1 MELHQTLVLQTAQNG
16 TDTEI
21 ATDTLFFMARY
32 GSYRVIPPD
41 MNPLTENTF
50 WQQCWTYNC
59 TMCGCLKDGMEFKMG
74 KIKGLRW
81 YMIGLVTMGTILG
94 YLTRNTIAAAA
105 PTLMQELNISTQQY
119 SYIIAAYS
127 ACYTIMQPVAGYV
140 LDVLGTK
147 IGYAVFA
154 VAWAI
159 CCCATALAGS
169 WGGLAFAR
177 GAVGAAEAA
186 MIPAGLK
193 AASEWFPA
201 KERSIAV
208 GYFNVGSSI
217 GGMIAPPLVVWA
229 IVMHSWQMAFI
240 ISGVLSFAWAMAW
253 LFFYKHPRDQKKLSD
268 EEREYIIGGQE
279 AQHQTNNSKKMS
291 AWKIVQNRQ
300 FWGIA
305 LPRFLAE
312 PAWGTFNAWI
322 PLFMFKVY
330 GFDLKHIA
338 MFAWMPML
346 FADLGCIVGGYL
358 PPFFQRVFGVNLI
371 VSRKM
376 VVTMGAILMIAP
388 GTIGLF
394 TSPYVAIA
402 LLCVGGFAHQSL
414 SGALITLSSDVFGRN
429 EVATANGLTGMAA
442 WTAST
447 MFALVVGALA
457 DTVGFSPLFA
467 ALAVFDIL
475 GAIVI
480 WTVLQNKPI
489 SELNNEKKPKQALA

>member
-1 MELHQTLVLQTAQNG
+1 M
-16 TDTEI
+16 
-21 ATDTLFFMARY
+21 R
-32 GSYRVIPPD
+32 
-41 MNPLTENTF
+41 
-50 WQQCWTYNC
+50 
-59 TMCGCLKDGMEFKMG
+59 

-81 YMIGLVTMGTILG
+81 YMIGLVTLGTVLG
-94 YLTRNTIAAAA
+94 YLTRNTIAVAA
-105 PTLMQELNISTQQY
+105 PTLETQLGITTQQY
-119 SYIIAAYS
+119 SYIVAAYS

-140 LDVLGTK
+140 LDMLGTK

-154 VAWAI
+154 VLWAI
-159 CCCATALAGS
+159 FCAATAMAGS
-169 WGGLAFAR
+169 WSGFALAR

-193 AASEWFPA
+193 ASSEWFPA
-201 KERSIAV
+201 KERSVAV

-217 GGMIAPPLVVWA
+217 GAMLAPPLVVWA
-229 IVMHSWQMAFI
+229 IVAHSWQMAFI
-240 ISGVLSFAWAMAW
+240 ITGVLSMVWAICW
-253 LFFYKHPRDQKKLSD
+253 LVFYKHPKQQTKLSD
-268 EEREYIIGGQE
+268 EERHYIIAGQE
-279 AQHQTNNSKKMS
+279 LQHQIGNNKKMS
-291 AWKIVQNRQ
+291 ARQILRNRQ

-330 GFDLKHIA
+330 GFNLKEIA

-358 PPFFQRVFGVNLI
+358 PPLFQRWFGVNLI
-371 VSRKM
+371 VSRKL
-376 VVTMGAILMIAP
+376 VVTMGAVLMIAP

-394 TSPYVAIA
+394 TSPYVAIG
-402 LLCVGGFAHQSL
+402 LLCVGGFAHQAL

-457 DTVGFSPLFA
+457 DTLGFSPLFA
-467 ALAVFDIL
+467 ALAVFDLL
-475 GAIVI
+475 GAVVI
-480 WTVLQNKPI
+480 WTVLKNQPV
-489 SELNNEKKPKQALA
+489 SELDDRSAVQSAAVRT

>member
-1 MELHQTLVLQTAQNG
+1 M
-16 TDTEI
+16 
-21 ATDTLFFMARY
+21 R
-32 GSYRVIPPD
+32 
-41 MNPLTENTF
+41 
-50 WQQCWTYNC
+50 
-59 TMCGCLKDGMEFKMG
+59 

-81 YMIGLVTMGTILG
+81 YMIALVTVGTILG
-94 YLTRNTIAAAA
+94 YLTRNAIAVAA
-105 PTLMQELNISTQQY
+105 PTLQEQLHITTQQY

-127 ACYTIMQPVAGYV
+127 AAYTLMQPVAGYV
-140 LDVLGTK
+140 LDVMGTK
-147 IGYAVFA
+147 VGYAMFA
-154 VAWAI
+154 IMWAI
-159 CCCATALAGS
+159 FCMSTALASS
-169 WGGLAFAR
+169 WGGLAIAR
-177 GAVGAAEAA
+177 GAVGMAEAA

-193 AASEWFPA
+193 ASSEWFPA

-240 ISGVLSFAWAMAW
+240 ITGVLSLIWAIAW
-253 LFFYKHPRDQKKLSD
+253 LILYKHPKDQKKLTD
-268 EEREYIIGGQE
+268 EEREYILSGQE
-279 AQHQTNNSKKMS
+279 AQHSTANAKKMS
-291 AWKIVQNRQ
+291 ALQIIRNRQ

-305 LPRFLAE
+305 IPRFLAE

-322 PLFMFKVY
+322 PLFMFKAY
-330 GFDLKHIA
+330 GFNLKEIA

-346 FADLGCIVGGYL
+346 FADLGCILGGYL
-358 PPFFQRVFGVNLI
+358 PPLFQKHFKVNLI
-371 VSRKM
+371 VSRKL
-376 VVTMGAILMIAP
+376 VVTMGGLLMIAP

-394 TSPYVAIA
+394 TSPYAAIA

-457 DTVGFSPLFA
+457 DTMGFSPLFA
-467 ALAVFDIL
+467 ALAVFDVL
-475 GAIVI
+475 AVVVI
-480 WTVLQNKPI
+480 WTVLQNRPAAEPAI
-489 SELNNEKKPKQALA
+489 DPVQQSPAGQN

>member
-1 MELHQTLVLQTAQNG
+1 M
-16 TDTEI
+16 
-21 ATDTLFFMARY
+21 F
-32 GSYRVIPPD
+32 
-41 MNPLTENTF
+41 
-50 WQQCWTYNC
+50 
-59 TMCGCLKDGMEFKMG
+59 

-81 YMIGLVTMGTILG
+81 YMIGLVTIGTVLG
-94 YLTRNTIAAAA
+94 YLTRNAIAAAA
-105 PTLMQELNISTQQY
+105 PTLQEQLHISTQQY

-127 ACYTIMQPVAGYV
+127 ACYTVMQPVAGYV
-140 LDVLGTK
+140 LDLLGTK
-147 IGYAVFA
+147 VGYAMFA
-154 VAWAI
+154 ILWALF
-159 CCCATALAGS
+159 CAGTALAGS
-169 WGGLAFAR
+169 WGGLAIAR

-193 AASEWFPA
+193 ASSEWFPA
-201 KERSIAV
+201 KERSVAV

-217 GGMIAPPLVVWA
+217 GGMLAPPLVVWA
-229 IVMHSWQMAFI
+229 IMAHSWQMAFLI
-240 ISGVLSFAWAMAW
+240 TGALSMVWAIGW
-253 LFFYKHPRDQKKLSD
+253 LYFYKHPKDQKKLSK
-268 EEREYIIGGQE
+268 EERDYILSGQE
-279 AQHQTNNSKKMS
+279 AQHQAGNAKKMS
-291 AWKIVQNRQ
+291 AWQILRNRQ

-330 GFDLKHIA
+330 GFNLKEIA

-346 FADLGCIVGGYL
+346 FADLGCILGGYMPML
-358 PPFFQRVFGVNLI
+358 FQKYFKVNLI
-371 VSRKM
+371 VSRKL
-376 VVTMGAILMIAP
+376 VVTLGALLMIGP

-447 MFALVVGALA
+447 LFALVVGALA
-457 DTVGFSPLFA
+457 DTIGFSPLFA
-467 ALAVFDIL
+467 VLAIFDLL
-475 GAIVI
+475 GAVVI
-480 WTVLQNKPI
+480 WTVLKNNPA
-489 SELNNEKKPKQALA
+489 SEEGDKGADLKAAQQH

>member
-1 MELHQTLVLQTAQNG
+1 M
-16 TDTEI
+16 
-21 ATDTLFFMARY
+21 
-32 GSYRVIPPD
+32 
-41 MNPLTENTF
+41 
-50 WQQCWTYNC
+50 CW
-59 TMCGCLKDGMEFKMG
+59 L
-74 KIKGLRW
+74 I
-81 YMIGLVTMGTILG
+81 
-94 YLTRNTIAAAA
+94 
-105 PTLMQELNISTQQY
+105 
-119 SYIIAAYS
+119 
-127 ACYTIMQPVAGYV
+127 
-140 LDVLGTK
+140 
-147 IGYAVFA
+147 
-154 VAWAI
+154 
-159 CCCATALAGS
+159 
-169 WGGLAFAR
+169 
-177 GAVGAAEAA
+177 
-186 MIPAGLK
+186 
-193 AASEWFPA
+193 
-201 KERSIAV
+201 
-208 GYFNVGSSI
+208 
-217 GGMIAPPLVVWA
+217 
-229 IVMHSWQMAFI
+229 
-240 ISGVLSFAWAMAW
+240 
-253 LFFYKHPRDQKKLSD
+253 FYKHPRDQKRLSE

-279 AQHQTNNSKKMS
+279 AHHQTNNSKKMS
-291 AWKIVQNRQ
+291 AWKILQNRQ

-338 MFAWMPML
+338 MFAWLPML

-358 PPFFQRVFGVNLI
+358 PPMFQRVFGVNLI
-371 VSRKM
+371 VSRKL

-457 DTVGFSPLFA
+457 DTLGFSPLFA
-467 ALAVFDIL
+467 ALAVFDIM

-489 SELNNEKKPKQALA
+489 SEIDDSQKPKQALA

>member
-1 MELHQTLVLQTAQNG
+1 M
-16 TDTEI
+16 
-21 ATDTLFFMARY
+21 MR
-32 GSYRVIPPD
+32 
-41 MNPLTENTF
+41 
-50 WQQCWTYNC
+50 
-59 TMCGCLKDGMEFKMG
+59 

-81 YMIGLVTMGTILG
+81 YMIALVTVGTILG
-94 YLTRNTIAAAA
+94 YLTRNAIAVAA
-105 PTLMQELNISTQQY
+105 PTLQEQLHITTQQY

-127 ACYTIMQPVAGYV
+127 AAYTIMQPVAGYV
-140 LDVLGTK
+140 LDVMGTK
-147 IGYAVFA
+147 VGYAMFA
-154 VAWAI
+154 VMWAI
-159 CCCATALAGS
+159 FCMSTALASS
-169 WGGLAFAR
+169 WGGLAIAR
-177 GAVGAAEAA
+177 GAVGMAEAA

-193 AASEWFPA
+193 ASSEWFPA

-240 ISGVLSFAWAMAW
+240 ITGVLSLIWAIAW
-253 LFFYKHPRDQKKLSD
+253 LILYKHPKDQKKLTD
-268 EEREYIIGGQE
+268 EEREYILSGQE
-279 AQHQTNNSKKMS
+279 AQHSTANAKKMS
-291 AWKIVQNRQ
+291 AMQIIRNRQ

-305 LPRFLAE
+305 IPRFLAE

-322 PLFMFKVY
+322 PLFMFKAY
-330 GFDLKHIA
+330 GFNLKEIA

-346 FADLGCIVGGYL
+346 FADLGCILGGYL
-358 PPFFQRVFGVNLI
+358 PPLFQKYFKVNLI
-371 VSRKM
+371 VSRKL
-376 VVTMGAILMIAP
+376 VVTMGGLLMIAP

-394 TSPYVAIA
+394 TSPYAAIA

-457 DTVGFSPLFA
+457 DTMGFSPLFA
-467 ALAVFDIL
+467 ALAVFDVL
-475 GAIVI
+475 AVVVI
-480 WTVLQNKPI
+480 WTVLQNRPAAEPAIDPI
-489 SELNNEKKPKQALA
+489 QQSPAGQN

>member
-1 MELHQTLVLQTAQNG
+1 M
-16 TDTEI
+16 
-21 ATDTLFFMARY
+21 R
-32 GSYRVIPPD
+32 
-41 MNPLTENTF
+41 
-50 WQQCWTYNC
+50 
-59 TMCGCLKDGMEFKMG
+59 

-81 YMIGLVTMGTILG
+81 YMIALVTVGTILG
-94 YLTRNTIAAAA
+94 YLTRNAIAVAA
-105 PTLMQELNISTQQY
+105 PTLQDQLHITTQQY

-140 LDVLGTK
+140 LDVMGTK
-147 IGYAVFA
+147 VGYAMFA
-154 VAWAI
+154 IMWALF
-159 CCCATALAGS
+159 CAATALASS
-169 WGGLAFAR
+169 WGGLAIAR
-177 GAVGAAEAA
+177 GAVGMAEAA

-193 AASEWFPA
+193 ASSEWFPA

-229 IVMHSWQMAFI
+229 IVMHSWQLAFVI
-240 ISGVLSFAWAMAW
+240 TGVLSLIWAVCW
-253 LFFYKHPRDQKKLSD
+253 LIFYKHPKDQKKLSED
-268 EEREYIIGGQE
+268 EREYILGGQE
-279 AQHQTNNSKKMS
+279 AQHLTTNQKKMS
-291 AWKIVQNRQ
+291 AWEILRNRQ

-312 PAWGTFNAWI
+312 PAWGTFNAWS

-330 GFDLKHIA
+330 GFNLKEIA

-346 FADLGCIVGGYL
+346 FADLGCILGGYL
-358 PPFFQRVFGVNLI
+358 PPFFQKHFKVNLI
-371 VSRKM
+371 VSRKL
-376 VVTMGAILMIAP
+376 VVTMGALLMIGP
-388 GTIGLF
+388 GLIGLF

-447 MFALVVGALA
+447 LFALVVGALA
-457 DTVGFSPLFA
+457 DTIGFRPLFA
-467 ALAVFDIL
+467 ALSVFDLL
-475 GAIVI
+475 GAIII
-480 WTVLQNKPI
+480 WTVLQNRSAVNP
-489 SELNNEKKPKQALA
+489 LVAPMQAAKA

>member
-1 MELHQTLVLQTAQNG
+1 M
-16 TDTEI
+16 
-21 ATDTLFFMARY
+21 
-32 GSYRVIPPD
+32 S
-41 MNPLTENTF
+41 
-50 WQQCWTYNC
+50 
-59 TMCGCLKDGMEFKMG
+59 

-81 YMIGLVTMGTILG
+81 YMIALVTVGTVLG
-94 YLTRNTIAAAA
+94 YLTRNAIAAAA
-105 PTLMQELNISTQQY
+105 PTLMSQLHISTQQY

-147 IGYAVFA
+147 VGYAMFA
-154 VAWAI
+154 VMWAI
-159 CCCATALAGS
+159 FCMATALASS
-169 WGGLAFAR
+169 WGGLAIAR
-177 GAVGAAEAA
+177 GAVGMAEAA

-193 AASEWFPA
+193 ATSEWFPA

-217 GGMIAPPLVVWA
+217 GGMIAPPLVVWC
-229 IVMHSWQMAFI
+229 IIMHSWQLAFI
-240 ISGVLSFAWAMAW
+240 ITGALSMIWAVSW
-253 LFFYKHPRDQKKLSD
+253 LIFYKHPKDQKKLS
-268 EEREYIIGGQE
+268 EPEREYILGGQE
-279 AQHQTNNSKKMS
+279 AQHQTTNAKKMS
-291 AWKIVQNRQ
+291 AWQILRNRQ

-322 PLFMFKVY
+322 PLFMFKAY

-358 PPFFQRVFGVNLI
+358 PPLFQKYFKVNLI
-371 VSRKM
+371 VSRKL
-376 VVTMGAILMIAP
+376 VVTMGAVLMIGP
-388 GTIGLF
+388 GMIGLF
-394 TSPYVAIA
+394 ASPYAAIA

-447 MFALVVGALA
+447 LFALVVGALA
-457 DTVGFSPLFA
+457 DTLGFSPLFA
-467 ALAVFDIL
+467 ALSVFDLL

-480 WTVLQNKPI
+480 WTVLQNRSAVEPDTQPLHAAK
-489 SELNNEKKPKQALA
+489 A

>member
-1 MELHQTLVLQTAQNG
+1 MLSVSLGQQAAPHNNNSGTGRIQNWK
-16 TDTEI
+16 
-21 ATDTLFFMARY
+21 RY
-32 GSYRVIPPD
+32 D
-41 MNPLTENTF
+41 MR
-50 WQQCWTYNC
+50 
-59 TMCGCLKDGMEFKMG
+59 

-81 YMIGLVTMGTILG
+81 YMIGLVTIGTVLG
-94 YLTRNTIAAAA
+94 YLTRNAIAVAA
-105 PTLMQELNISTQQY
+105 PTLQDQLHITTQQY
-119 SYIIAAYS
+119 SYIVAAYS

-147 IGYAVFA
+147 IGYAMFAILWAVFCA
-154 VAWAI
+154 
-159 CCCATALAGS
+159 ATALAGS
-169 WGGLAFAR
+169 WGGLAIAR

-193 AASEWFPA
+193 ASSEWFPA

-217 GGMIAPPLVVWA
+217 GAMVAPPLVVWA
-229 IVMHSWQMAFI
+229 IVAHSWEMAFI
-240 ISGVLSFAWAMAW
+240 ITGVLSMIWAVCW
-253 LFFYKHPRDQKKLSD
+253 LIFYKHPKKQTRLSE
-268 EEREYIIGGQE
+268 EERDYILSGQE
-279 AQHQTNNSKKMS
+279 AHHQVSNGKKMS
-291 AWKIVQNRQ
+291 AGQILRNRQ

-330 GFDLKHIA
+330 GFNLKEIA

-358 PPFFQRVFGVNLI
+358 PPLFQRIFGVNLI
-371 VSRKM
+371 VSRKL
-376 VVTMGAILMIAP
+376 VVTMGAVLMIGP

-394 TSPYVAIA
+394 TSPYVAIG
-402 LLCVGGFAHQSL
+402 LLCIGGFAHQAL
-414 SGALITLSSDVFGRN
+414 SGSLITLSSDVFGRN

-447 MFALVVGALA
+447 LFALVVGALA
-457 DTVGFSPLFA
+457 DTLGFSPLFA
-467 ALAVFDIL
+467 ALAVFDLL
-475 GAIVI
+475 GAVVI
-480 WTVLQNKPI
+480 WTVLKNKPV
-489 SELNNEKKPKQALA
+489 SELQQEQVASVAGAPVRS

>member
-1 MELHQTLVLQTAQNG
+1 M
-16 TDTEI
+16 
-21 ATDTLFFMARY
+21 R
-32 GSYRVIPPD
+32 
-41 MNPLTENTF
+41 
-50 WQQCWTYNC
+50 
-59 TMCGCLKDGMEFKMG
+59 

-81 YMIGLVTMGTILG
+81 YMIALVTLGTVLG
-94 YLTRNTIAAAA
+94 YLTRNTVAAAA
-105 PTLMQELNISTQQY
+105 PTLMEELHISTQQY

-127 ACYTIMQPVAGYV
+127 AAYTIMQPVAGYV
-140 LDVLGTK
+140 LDILGTK
-147 IGYAVFA
+147 IGYAFFA
-154 VAWAI
+154 IAWAVF
-159 CCCATALAGS
+159 CGATALAGS
-169 WGGLAFAR
+169 WGGLALAR

-193 AASEWFPA
+193 ASSEWFPA

-217 GGMIAPPLVVWA
+217 GAMIAPPLVVWA

-253 LFFYKHPRDQKKLSD
+253 LVFYKHPRDQKKLSE

-279 AQHQTNNSKKMS
+279 AQHQTNNGKKMS
-291 AWKIVQNRQ
+291 VWQILGTRQ

-330 GFDLKHIA
+330 GFNLKEIA

-358 PPFFQRVFGVNLI
+358 PPLFQRWFGVNLI

-376 VVTMGAILMIAP
+376 VVTMGAVLMIGP
-388 GTIGLF
+388 GMIGLF

-402 LLCVGGFAHQSL
+402 LLCIGGFAHQSL

-447 MFALVVGALA
+447 LFALVVGALA
-457 DTVGFSPLFA
+457 DTIGFSPLFA
-467 ALAVFDIL
+467 VLAIFDL
-475 GAIVI
+475 MGAVVI
-480 WTVLQNKPI
+480 WTVLK
-489 SELNNEKKPKQALA
+489 SKSADELAKESLGGPATQS